1 MIPVDA
7 IPPLTRTTL
16 REQAYRLI
24 RQMIIAGRLAP
35 GASLSERAIGD
46 QLGVSRAP
54 IKDALLRLER
64 EGFVVSRSD
73 GRYVKEL
80 DRQAILQM
88 YEVRE
93 RLEVLAAQLAAAAIT
108 PPKAAFLAEALAKY
122 RAACEAQ
129 NLEAFATADVAIHTA
144 IWEQAEN
151 PYLLNALS
159 CIAAPTFMRVS
170 DCARFADE
178 HWTTPLSEHE
188 AIIAAISR
196 GDVAAAGQA
205 MEGHVRHAL
214 ARSLRASAGMPGDA
228 PAGSDP

>member
-108 PPKAAFLAEALAKY
+108 PPKAAFLAEGWPS
-122 RAACEAQ
+122 
-129 NLEAFATADVAIHTA
+129 TAPRVRRRT
-144 IWEQAEN
+144 WRRS
-151 PYLLNALS
+151 PP
-159 CIAAPTFMRVS
+159 PTSPSTRPS
-170 DCARFADE
+170 GSRPR
-178 HWTTPLSEHE
+178 TPTCST
-188 AIIAAISR
+188 
-196 GDVAAAGQA
+196 
-205 MEGHVRHAL
+205 
-214 ARSLRASAGMPGDA
+214 P
-228 PAGSDP
+228 